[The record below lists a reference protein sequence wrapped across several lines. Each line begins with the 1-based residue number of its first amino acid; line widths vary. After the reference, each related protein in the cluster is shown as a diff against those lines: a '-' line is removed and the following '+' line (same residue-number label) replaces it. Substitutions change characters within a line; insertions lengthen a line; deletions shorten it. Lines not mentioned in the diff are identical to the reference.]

1 MNINEYVK
9 LIETELLP
17 NVNLSVLSPFDP
29 IIVENRSHSWRT
41 IGCGNYAGV
50 FLHESYPEV
59 VVKVYGRNHEELVK
73 EIEVYK
79 KLGNHESFSRLY
91 AYGDNYLI
99 LKKLEGIT
107 LFNAVIKGVQIPKVV
122 IKDIDLGL
130 EYARSVGLNPFDV
143 HGKNVVIFEGRG
155 YIVDVSDF
163 YKQGYCRKWDDLK
176 KAYYKI
182 YRPFLFK
189 YHPPIPFPVV
199 DGIRKGYRMYR
210 KVKRKLE
217 K

>member
-1 MNINEYVK
+1 MNINEYVN

-17 NVNLSVLSPFDP
+17 NIDLSVFRPFDP

-50 FLHESYPEV
+50 FFHSSYPDL
-59 VVKVYGRNHEELVK
+59 VVKVYGRNHEELEK
-73 EIEVYK
+73 EIGVYK
-79 KLGNHESFSRLY
+79 KIGSHKSFSRLY
-91 AYGDNYLI
+91 AFGENYLI

-107 LFNAVIKGVQIPKVV
+107 LFNALIKGVQIPKVV
-122 IKDIDLGL
+122 IEDIDHGL

-143 HGKNVVIFEGRG
+143 HGKNVVMFEGRG

-163 YKQGYCRKWDDLK
+163 YKQGYCQKWDDLK
-176 KAYYKI
+176 KAYHKI

-189 YHPPIPFPVV
+189 YHPPIPFTFV
-199 DGIRKGYRMYR
+199 DGIRKGYRMFR